1 MCVKSPKATVG
12 FCALSAQQHLLV
24 SVQLLNKGAFMKQG
38 LQPLLGVI
46 VAKLLKGC
54 PSLLLRQPGV
64 LEARSVHDQ
73 QGAQRVLTRLQ
84 SPDEEKIIRKSGN
97 FLWDKNI
104 PLKTLFSAPFP
115 PRSKYVINHFKQL
128 VEWIKDTFSKNCFY
142 VKLKIHFF
150 LG

>member
-73 QGAQRVLTRLQ
+73 QGAQRVLTGLQ
-84 SPDEEKIIRKSGN
+84 RPDEEKIIRK
-97 FLWDKNI
+97 L
-104 PLKTLFSAPFP
+104 PV
-115 PRSKYVINHFKQL
+115 R
-128 VEWIKDTFSKNCFY
+128 
-142 VKLKIHFF
+142 
-150 LG
+150 